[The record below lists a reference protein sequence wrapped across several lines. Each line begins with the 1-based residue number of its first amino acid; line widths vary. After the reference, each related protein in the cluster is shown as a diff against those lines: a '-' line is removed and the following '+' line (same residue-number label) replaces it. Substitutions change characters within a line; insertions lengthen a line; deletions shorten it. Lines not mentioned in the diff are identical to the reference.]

1 MGETNSKPQK
11 FFGSAKNTA
20 NTPNTPTQG
29 LKIKI
34 KLMVKFENADSSTY
48 SFKAFDTSDSAEKLL
63 VESEE
68 VAGSNNVASFLTF
81 FIMDYFFEKQ
91 QTIKIVITKGSEQ
104 IVFNTTL
111 GNIVGS
117 RNNTLKKPLG
127 DPYKETIEISSV
139 ELKGDSNQELR
150 VMFELGNK
158 QDFDLKKNKYRFYYE
173 IATTSKLYQSENL
186 HLDGTFYSCSI
197 PSPLLG
203 KEFTISFYHPKKKNM
218 VHSMKCSPEDF
229 VNNANNKT
237 IKFQFTK
244 HHEVQLINKSE
255 IKPAPSF
262 IDYLHSGMEINLTIA
277 IDFTGSNGNPQNV
290 GSLHSLVL
298 GRPNFYEEAISAC
311 GNILY
316 EYDSD
321 QMFPVYGF
329 GAMVN
334 GWTTSMCFNLNMEDD
349 PEIHTISKIL
359 EVYRKNVPSL
369 RFSGPTNFAPIIKKV
384 TETIEKENNKFKY
397 NILMILTDGAISD
410 MGDTIKYLVKGST
423 MPLSVIIIGIGSG
436 GFGNMEVLD
445 ADDKPLVSGGVTAA
459 RDLVQFVPFN
469 RFKED
474 PKKLAEEVLKE
485 VPDQIMEYYDMNNI
499 LPETITQMI
508 KSKNNK

>member
-1 MGETNSKPQK
+1 MGTDNTKPQK
-11 FFGSAKNTA
+11 FFGSAKNVT
-20 NTPNTPTQG
+20 NNPNASTQG

-34 KLMVKFENADSSTY
+34 KLMVKLENADSSTY
-48 SFKAFDTSDSAEKLL
+48 SFKAFDTSDNAERLL

-68 VAGSNNVASFLTF
+68 SSGSNSIASFLTF

-104 IVFNTTL
+104 IVFNTSL

-127 DPYKETIEISSV
+127 EPHKETIEISSV

-150 VMFELGNK
+150 LMFELGNK
-158 QDFDLKKNKYRFYYE
+158 SDFDLNKKKYRFYYE
-173 IATTSKLYQSENL
+173 VATTSKLYQSENL

-203 KEFTISFYHPKKKNM
+203 KEFTISFYHPKKKNV

-229 VNNANNKT
+229 VNNSNNKT

-255 IKPAPSF
+255 MKPVPSF

-277 IDFTGSNGNPQNV
+277 IDFTSSNGNPNST

-298 GRPNFYEEAISAC
+298 GRPNFYEEAIMAC
-311 GNILY
+311 GNILC

-329 GAMVN
+329 GAKVN
-334 GWTTSMCFNLNMEDD
+334 GSVSMCFSLNMQAD

-359 EVYRKNVPSL
+359 EEYRKNVPNL
-369 RFSGPTNFAPIIKKV
+369 HFWGPTNFAPVIKKV
-384 TETIEKENNKFKY
+384 TETIEKDNNQCKY

-410 MGDTIKYLVKGST
+410 MEDTIKYLVKGST

-469 RFKED
+469 QYKD
-474 PKKLAEEVLKE
+474 NPKKLAEEVLKE

-499 LPETITQMI
+499 LPDTITQMI
-508 KSKNNK
+508 RSKNNK